1 MAQTLYSQQS
11 RAAADRQHRQSGG
24 DTVGAAA
31 VSAGCVAYIFHL
43 PVQGHQDLRQGI
55 PDTHT
60 HTNKH
65 ADIRISSSSSSSS
78 KIYMLHKLLT
88 D

>member
-60 HTNKH
+60 HKQAYRYTYIIIIFFIVKNIH
-65 ADIRISSSSSSSS
+65 AA
-78 KIYMLHKLLT
+78 
-88 D
+88 